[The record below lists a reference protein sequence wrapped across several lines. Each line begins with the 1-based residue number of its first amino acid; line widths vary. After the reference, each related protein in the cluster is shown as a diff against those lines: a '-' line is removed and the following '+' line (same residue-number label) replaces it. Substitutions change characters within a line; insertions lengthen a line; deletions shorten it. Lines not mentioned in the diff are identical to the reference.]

1 MIFPVFFLLFLGF
14 ISVRI
19 QLIDKEQI
27 HALSAFVIKIALP
40 ALLFHALASK
50 DLHEIWYPS
59 YFFIYAG
66 VTAFLF
72 IMAFVIGRKVFAN
85 SFTHASIYSHGASMS
100 NTGLLGAAILTLL
113 MGNEAMIYLS
123 LVVIIESVFLIP
135 TVLVLAELGR
145 QNQADLTAI
154 LKSTFV
160 TLFKNPLFLSVVLGM
175 SCAIFQ
181 VQIPQTLDQVFAML
195 GQTASPLALFIIGG
209 GMVGLT
215 IQSVNLQT
223 VYLVVSKNIAMPIL
237 VYLGLSYFT
246 DLEQKMIYAG
256 TLIAALLHCCIA
268 ALPMPS
274 IFGIF
279 GQIYGLNEKAL
290 TPLMI
295 STIFS
300 FVVISVLIGFWW

>member
-1 MIFPVFFLLFLGF
+1 MIFSVIFPVFFLLFLGF

-246 DLEQKMIYAG
+246 DLEKKMIYAG
-256 TLIAALLHCCIA
+256 TLIA

-300 FVVISVLIGFWW
+300 FVVISVLIGLWW

>member
-1 MIFPVFFLLFLGF
+1 MIFSVIFPVFFLLFLGF

-19 QLIDKEQI
+19 QLISKEQI

-256 TLIAALLHCCIA
+256 TLIAAL
-268 ALPMPS
+268 PMPS

>member
-1 MIFPVFFLLFLGF
+1 MIFSVIFPVFFLLFLGF

-19 QLIDKEQI
+19 QLISKEQI

-145 QNQADLTAI
+145 QNQVDLTAI

-256 TLIAALLHCCIA
+256 TLIAAL
-268 ALPMPS
+268 PMPS

>member
-1 MIFPVFFLLFLGF
+1 MLFLGF

-19 QLIDKEQI
+19 QLISKEQI

-256 TLIAALLHCCIA
+256 TLIAAL
-268 ALPMPS
+268 PMPS

-300 FVVISVLIGFWW
+300 FVVISVLIGLWW

>member
-1 MIFPVFFLLFLGF
+1 MIFSVIFPVFFLLFLGF

-19 QLIDKEQI
+19 QLISKEQI

-181 VQIPQTLDQVFAML
+181 IQIPQTLDQVFAML

-256 TLIAALLHCCIA
+256 TLIAAL
-268 ALPMPS
+268 PMPS

-300 FVVISVLIGFWW
+300 FVVISVLIGLWW

>member
-1 MIFPVFFLLFLGF
+1 MIFSVIFPVFFLLFLGF

-223 VYLVVSKNIAMPIL
+223 IYLVVSKNIAMPIL
-237 VYLGLSYFT
+237 VYLGLSYFN
-246 DLEQKMIYAG
+246 D
-256 TLIAALLHCCIA
+256 
-268 ALPMPS
+268 
-274 IFGIF
+274 
-279 GQIYGLNEKAL
+279 
-290 TPLMI
+290 
-295 STIFS
+295 
-300 FVVISVLIGFWW
+300 